1 MPNLR
6 SGIKAHEVNGKIYL
20 IGGVIRDN
28 STADFSL
35 LALNDVYD
43 PEMDSW
49 TSGTPMP
56 IAMPGTLSVVVDGK
70 FFFIMGLSDPHQI
83 YDVENDSWSLAGTPL
98 PAFSTLH
105 VTACATVGVDAPE
118 RIYIVADTGT
128 LVYDPINDEWTTGA
142 TILKYR
148 EGFSVAVVNDKLYAI
163 GGFTGTHDMFWN
175 IDITRYATVEQYT
188 PFGYG
193 TVPPNVDVVSPETN
207 GTYLSGNVSLVFA
220 VNRPASWIGYSLDGQ
235 GNITVNGN
243 VTLSGLTSGLHNVT
257 VYVRDEFENVGLSK
271 TISFTVAESFP
282 TVPVAAASV
291 AVVASVSAGI
301 LVYFKKR
308 RH

>member
-1 MPNLR
+1 MSKSAALMLVLVFLVALCVAVVPAFSSEPIKENVWVSKASMHVAR
-6 SGIKAHEVNGKIYL
+6 SFLGVAVVNGKI
-20 IGGVIRDN
+20 
-28 STADFSL
+28 
-35 LALNDVYD
+35 
-43 PEMDSW
+43 
-49 TSGTPMP
+49 
-56 IAMPGTLSVVVDGK
+56 
-70 FFFIMGLSDPHQI
+70 
-83 YDVENDSWSLAGTPL
+83 
-98 PAFSTLH
+98 
-105 VTACATVGVDAPE
+105 
-118 RIYIVADTGT
+118 
-128 LVYDPINDEWTTGA
+128 
-142 TILKYR
+142 
-148 EGFSVAVVNDKLYAI
+148 YAI

-220 VNRPASWIGYSLDGQ
+220 VNRPASWIRYSLDGQ